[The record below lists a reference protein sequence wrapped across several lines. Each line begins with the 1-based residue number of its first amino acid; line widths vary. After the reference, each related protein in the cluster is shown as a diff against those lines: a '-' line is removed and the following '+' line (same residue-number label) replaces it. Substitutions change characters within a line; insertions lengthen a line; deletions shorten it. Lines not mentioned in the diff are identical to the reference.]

1 METNTFDKS
10 DLSSYYGIDAFFLY
24 LFLVSSSPWWALSAE
39 KTKVSDLGKSMA
51 QRSEERSETG
61 TIITAFHIDSAL
73 FIGVSLGFRGCD
85 KPCSVQVE
93 EMLKLQI

>member
-10 DLSSYYGIDAFFLY
+10 DLSSYYGIDAFFSFFF
-24 LFLVSSSPWWALSAE
+24 FLVLSSPWWALSAE

-51 QRSEERSETG
+51 QRSETG
-61 TIITAFHIDSAL
+61 TIITAFHTDSAL

>member
-1 METNTFDKS
+1 M
-10 DLSSYYGIDAFFLY
+10 
-24 LFLVSSSPWWALSAE
+24 
-39 KTKVSDLGKSMA
+39 SDLGKSMA
-51 QRSEERSETG
+51 QRSETG
-61 TIITAFHIDSAL
+61 TIITAFHTDSAL